1 MSTYVGDSSLELDL
15 KGHIARVIDLLAEAE
30 CDALTLLIV

>member
-1 MSTYVGDSSLELDL
+1 MPTYVIDCSLELDL
-15 KGHIARVIDLLAEAE
+15 KGHIARVIDLLAEVE